1 MNRPRKSSMPAW
13 LKRNIPRE
21 SRSMAVF
28 RLLERLHLHT
38 VCQGAKC
45 PNMAECF
52 GHGTATFMILGR
64 VCTRNCR
71 FCAVPDGVPLPP
83 DPDEPRHVAE
93 AVVALNLRHA
103 VVTSVTRDDLADGG
117 SAHFADTIKEI
128 RKRCSATV
136 EVLTPDFQG
145 REEDI
150 ARVADARPD
159 VFNHNVETVP
169 RLYPVVRPQA
179 DYQRS
184 LEVLRFVKKHSPD
197 IMTKS
202 GLMVG
207 VGETRGEITAVMK
220 DLRGVGC
227 DFVTIGQYLRPSKAH
242 LEIDRFVTPEEFKEL
257 GDEARALGFGGV
269 ASAPF
274 VRSSYHA
281 GEMLGETG

>member
-1 MNRPRKSSMPAW
+1 
-13 LKRNIPRE
+13 
-21 SRSMAVF
+21 MAVF

-45 PNMAECF
+45 PNMPECF
-52 GHGTATFMILGR
+52 GRGTATFLILGS

-71 FCAVPDGVPLPP
+71 FCAVPDGAPSPL
-83 DPDEPRHVAE
+83 DENEPANVAE
-93 AVVALNLRHA
+93 AVATLKLRHA

-117 SAHFADTIKEI
+117 SAHFAKTIREI
-128 RKRCSATV
+128 RSRCAASV
-136 EVLTPDFQG
+136 EVLTPDFKG

-150 ARVADARPD
+150 ARVADALPD

-179 DYQRS
+179 DYRRS
-184 LEVLRFVKKHSPD
+184 LELLRFVKNRRPE
-197 IMTKS
+197 IVTKS

-207 VGETRGEITAVMK
+207 VGETNEEVVESLR
-220 DLRGVGC
+220 DLRDAGC

-242 LEIDRFVTPEEFKEL
+242 LPIARFVPPEEFEEL
-257 GDEARALGFGGV
+257 AQTARSLGFGGV

-281 GEMLGETG
+281 GEMFEEPSGAENESQEGAE